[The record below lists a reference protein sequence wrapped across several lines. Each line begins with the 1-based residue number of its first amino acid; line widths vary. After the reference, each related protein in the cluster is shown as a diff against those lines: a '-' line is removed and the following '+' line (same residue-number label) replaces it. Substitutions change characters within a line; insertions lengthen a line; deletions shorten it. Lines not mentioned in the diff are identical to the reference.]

1 MPSPSSTSPRRTP
14 TSCWCSTGT
23 PPSASPVRPRS
34 RCSTTSWSAGRRRGR
49 TTASTTS
56 TRPSGTSR
64 RTVCRRSSRW
74 SRKWPRR
81 SPDPV
86 TSTDERRSGAAPTGV
101 RRRRGVQRWHV
112 AAALVGLVV
121 AGSASLFI
129 GVGDLTPA
137 DLLDPGAAQARVLWT
152 SRVPRLLAILL
163 AGSAMAVA
171 GLVMMHLTRNRFVS
185 PQTAG
190 TTEWV
195 GLGIVV
201 ATLSFG
207 GTSVLGKMTIGVAFA
222 LVGTALFVWLL
233 QRMVLTDVVV
243 VPLVGILLGGVV
255 TAATTFLAYRFDL
268 LQSMDVWMNGDFSG
282 VLAGRYELLWLVLGA
297 TVLAYLWADRFSVAG
312 MGESFAV
319 NLGVAYTRVVMV
331 GLAIASIVTAIVVV
345 SVGSIPFLRSEER
358 RVGKECR

>member
-1 MPSPSSTSPRRTP
+1 M
-14 TSCWCSTGT
+14 
-23 PPSASPVRPRS
+23 
-34 RCSTTSWSAGRRRGR
+34 
-49 TTASTTS
+49 
-56 TRPSGTSR
+56 TR
-64 RTVCRRSSRW
+64 
-74 SRKWPRR
+74 
-81 SPDPV
+81 
-86 TSTDERRSGAAPTGV
+86 TDERRSGVAPTGV

-112 AAALVGLVV
+112 AAALVALVG
-121 AGSASLFI
+121 AGSASLFV

-137 DLLDPGAAQARVLWT
+137 DLLHPDEAQARVLWT

-201 ATLSFG
+201 ATLWSG
-207 GTSVLGKMTIGVAFA
+207 GTSVLGKMSIGVVFA
-222 LVGTALFVWLL
+222 LAGTALFVWLL

-255 TAATTFLAYRFDL
+255 SAATTFLAYRFDL

-282 VLAGRYELLWLVLGA
+282 VLAGRYELLWLVLAA
-297 TVLAYLWADRFSVAG
+297 TVVAYLWADRFSVAG
-312 MGESFAV
+312 MGESFAI
-319 NLGVAYTRVVMV
+319 NLGVAYTRVVVV
-331 GLAIASIVTAIVVV
+331 GLAIASVVTAIVVV
-345 SVGSIPFLRSEER
+345 SVGSIPFLGLVVPNLVTLAMGDNLR
-358 RVGKECR
+358 RVLPVTALTGAAFVLVCDVLARTVRYPYEVPVGMIGGVIGGVLFIWLLLRARRRAL

>member
-1 MPSPSSTSPRRTP
+1 MT
-14 TSCWCSTGT
+14 
-23 PPSASPVRPRS
+23 
-34 RCSTTSWSAGRRRGR
+34 
-49 TTASTTS
+49 TTAD
-56 TRPSGTSR
+56 G
-64 RTVCRRSSRW
+64 
-74 SRKWPRR
+74 
-81 SPDPV
+81 
-86 TSTDERRSGAAPTGV
+86 RSGAAPTRV

-112 AAALVGLVV
+112 AAALVALVL
-121 AGSASLFI
+121 AAFASLFI
-129 GVGDLTPA
+129 GVSDLTPA
-137 DLLDPGAAQARVLWT
+137 DLLDPDEAQDRVLWT

-207 GTSVLGKMTIGVAFA
+207 GTSVLGKMVIGVVFA
-222 LVGTALFVWLL
+222 LVGTAFFVWLL

-255 TAATTFLAYRFDL
+255 SAATTFLAYRFDL

-282 VLAGRYELLWLVLGA
+282 VLAGRYELLWLVLAA
-297 TVLAYLWADRFSVAG
+297 TVVAYLWADRFSVAG
-312 MGESFAV
+312 MGESFAI

-345 SVGSIPFLRSEER
+345 SVGSIPFLGLVVPNLVTLAMGDNLR
-358 RVGKECR
+358 RVLPVTALTGAAFVLVCDVLARTIRYPYEVPVGMVGGVIGGVLFIALLLRARNRAIT

>member
-1 MPSPSSTSPRRTP
+1 M
-14 TSCWCSTGT
+14 
-23 PPSASPVRPRS
+23 
-34 RCSTTSWSAGRRRGR
+34 
-49 TTASTTS
+49 
-56 TRPSGTSR
+56 
-64 RTVCRRSSRW
+64 
-74 SRKWPRR
+74 
-81 SPDPV
+81 
-86 TSTDERRSGAAPTGV
+86 TSTDERRGGAAPTGV

-112 AAALVGLVV
+112 AAALVGLVL

-137 DLLDPGAAQARVLWT
+137 DLLDPDEAQTRVLWT

-201 ATLSFG
+201 ATLWFG
-207 GTSVLGKMTIGVAFA
+207 GSSVLGKMSIGVVFA
-222 LVGTALFVWLL
+222 LAGTALFVWLL

-282 VLAGRYELLWLVLGA
+282 VLAGRYELLWLVLAA

-312 MGESFAV
+312 MGESFAI
-319 NLGVAYTRVVMV
+319 NLGVPYTRVVMV
-331 GLAIASIVTAIVVV
+331 GLAIASVVTAIVVV
-345 SVGSIPFLRSEER
+345 SVGSIPFLGLVVPNLVTLAMGDNLR
-358 RVGKECR
+358 RVLPVTALTGAAFVLVCDVLARTIRYPYEVPAGMVGGVVGGVLFVWLLLRARRRAL